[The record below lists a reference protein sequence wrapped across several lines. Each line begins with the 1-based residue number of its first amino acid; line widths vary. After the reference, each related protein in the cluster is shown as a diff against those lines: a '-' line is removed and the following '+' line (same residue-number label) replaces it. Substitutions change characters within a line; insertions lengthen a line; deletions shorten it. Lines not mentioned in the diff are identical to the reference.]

1 MRTERETS
9 TNPLNILMMVLN
21 QTGKGAYWRAF
32 QPAQRLVQR
41 GHQVT
46 LITMSPT
53 ARWHSQ
59 TFEQQGVTIVEMPDM
74 LWGKLRSGWDIWESL
89 YRVGWLRG
97 QNFDVVH
104 AFESRPTVLLPSL
117 YLHRWRK
124 IPLVM
129 DWSDWFGQGGSV
141 EERPNTLLKTILRPV
156 ETFFEECYRTQVDG
170 LTVICTTLQE
180 KALALGVRP
189 ENMLFWLDGADTAGL
204 QPLDQQQARQ
214 LCQLPA
220 DVPMIGYV
228 GAIFYRDAQ
237 LMAAAFDA
245 VQAQIPQ
252 AKLAL
257 IGYVNQP
264 IEEMVKDPSAVLR
277 TGYISFEQ
285 VNHYLSAC
293 DVCWLPYHNSAA
305 NRGRYPMKLNDYMAV
320 ARPTVATA
328 VGDVTTM
335 LETHPIGLL
344 TEPHPAALAEKT
356 AALLQNP
363 TWQRELGEAGRGVAE
378 NVLSWDIQTDK
389 LEQFYRE
396 IVGKYKNS

>member
-1 MRTERETS
+1 
-9 TNPLNILMMVLN
+9 
-21 QTGKGAYWRAF
+21 
-32 QPAQRLVQR
+32 
-41 GHQVT
+41 
-46 LITMSPT
+46 
-53 ARWHSQ
+53 
-59 TFEQQGVTIVEMPDM
+59 
-74 LWGKLRSGWDIWESL
+74 
-89 YRVGWLRG
+89 
-97 QNFDVVH
+97 
-104 AFESRPTVLLPSL
+104 
-117 YLHRWRK
+117 
-124 IPLVM
+124 
-129 DWSDWFGQGGSV
+129 V

-156 ETFFEECYRTQVDG
+156 ETFFEECYRTQADG
-170 LTVICTTLQE
+170 LTVICTTLQQ
-180 KALALGVRP
+180 KALALGVKP
-189 ENMLFWLDGADTAGL
+189 EKMLFWLDGADTAGL
-204 QPLDQQQARQ
+204 QPLDKNQARQ

-220 DVPMIGYV
+220 GVPIIGYV
-228 GAIFYRDAQ
+228 GAIFQRDAQ
-237 LMAAAFDA
+237 LMATAFEA

-264 IEEMVKDPSAVLR
+264 VEKMVKDPAAVIR

-344 TEPHPAALAEKT
+344 TEPTPADLAEKT
-356 AALLQNP
+356 VALLHNP
-363 TWQRELGEAGRGVAE
+363 AWQAQLGAAGRAVAE

-389 LEQFYRE
+389 LEQFYGE
-396 IVGKYKNS
+396 IVEKHKK